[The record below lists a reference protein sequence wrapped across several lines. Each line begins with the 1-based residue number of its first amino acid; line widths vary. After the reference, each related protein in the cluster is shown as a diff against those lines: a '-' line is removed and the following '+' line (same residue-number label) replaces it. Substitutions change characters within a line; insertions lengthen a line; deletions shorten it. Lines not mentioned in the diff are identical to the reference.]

1 MTKITKDELLKVAQ
15 MSKLR
20 LQEKEIP
27 SLIKQIEDLL
37 TYAERVKEIAKDIE
51 LPSNKN
57 VNVMREDVVIAT
69 DPEPILARAP
79 EREEDYFV
87 VPKVIES
94 K

>member
-1 MTKITKDELLKVAQ
+1 MTKITKDELLKIAQ

-20 LQEKEIP
+20 LDDDEIP
-27 SLIKQIEDLL
+27 SLIKQLEALL
-37 TYAERVKEIAKDIE
+37 TYTERVQEVAKEIE

-57 VNVMREDVVIAT
+57 VNVMREDVVVRT
-69 DPEPILARAP
+69 DAEPILERAP

>member
-1 MTKITKDELLKVAQ
+1 MTKITRDELLKIAQ

-20 LQEKEIP
+20 VHDEEIP
-27 SLIKQIEDLL
+27 SLIKQLEDLL
-37 TYAERVKEIAKDIE
+37 TYAERVKKIAKDIE

-57 VNVMREDVVIAT
+57 INVMREDVVIPT
-69 DPEPILARAP
+69 DPEAILARAP